1 MIAMSS
7 RHATATRCPSCRGAM
22 SAHRFE
28 KKLGGTLDLDL
39 CFPCQ
44 GIWFDEYESSQLAP
58 GGVIALFKLIQVHR
72 DDQRLPL
79 ADPVHCPRCDE
90 PLKHGMDR
98 VKSGTFNYHRCLQQ
112 HGRFTTFAQFMTE
125 KGFVRHLTG
134 LEVAALQER
143 LGVVRCNSC
152 GAPVD
157 IKRDP
162 VCGHCRSPLVVLDP
176 DAVEQALA
184 GYHQAELK
192 RVTVDPN
199 AMADA
204 IIAAERAKKVVPPA
218 GRGEALEGLI
228 NRGIGDLL
236 IDGVGALLSRM
247 HR

>member
-1 MIAMSS
+1 MSV
-7 RHATATRCPSCRGAM
+7 HV
-22 SAHRFE
+22 FE
-28 KKLGGTLDLDL
+28 KKIGGRIELDL
-39 CFPCQ
+39 CFACQ
-44 GIWFDEYESSQLAP
+44 GIWFDEYESAQLAP
-58 GGVIALFKLIQVHR
+58 GGVIELFRLIQDHR

-79 ADPVHCPRCDE
+79 ADPVFCPRCDD

-98 VKSGTFNYHRCLQQ
+98 VRSGMFNYHRCLQQ

-157 IKRDP
+157 IRREP

-176 DAVEQALA
+176 EAVEQALA
-184 GYHQAELK
+184 GYHKAELK
-192 RVTVDPN
+192 RASVDPN

-204 IIAAERAKKVVPPA
+204 IIAAERVKKASSPA
-218 GRGEALEGLI
+218 RRGSSVDRALNVDLVDLLVDGIGALI
-228 NRGIGDLL
+228 N
-236 IDGVGALLSRM
+236 ASR
-247 HR
+247 R

>member
-1 MIAMSS
+1 
-7 RHATATRCPSCRGAM
+7 M
-22 SAHRFE
+22 SAHVFE
-28 KKLGGTLDLDL
+28 KKIGGRIELDL
-39 CFPCQ
+39 CFACQ
-44 GIWFDEYESSQLAP
+44 GIWFDEYESAQLAP
-58 GGVIALFKLIQVHR
+58 GGVIDLFRLIQAHR

-79 ADPVHCPRCDE
+79 ADPVFCPRCDE

-98 VKSGTFNYHRCLQQ
+98 VRSGMFNYHRCLQQ

-134 LEVAALQER
+134 VEVAALQEG

-157 IKRDP
+157 IRREP

-176 DAVEQALA
+176 QAVEQALA

-192 RVTVDPN
+192 RTHADPE

-204 IIAAERAKKVVPPA
+204 IIASERARKA
-218 GRGEALEGLI
+218 GRTGAQARGVEHLI
-228 NRGIGDLL
+228 NRDLGDLL
-236 IDGVGALLSRM
+236 VDGVGALLSSLR
-247 HR
+247 R